1 MTFLVFGFAMK
12 STAMLKALDFSGIT
26 DLPTVL
32 LRIKPVGMFF
42 IVTSTKLVLLA
53 RLAVVVEE
61 PEGEESSAPRPFQR
75 LETVTAI

>member
-1 MTFLVFGFAMK
+1 MQ
-12 STAMLKALDFSGIT
+12 STAMLKALDFPGVT
-26 DLPTVL
+26 DLPTIL

-61 PEGEESSAPRPFQR
+61 PEGKKGSAPRPFQG
-75 LETVTAI
+75 LETVTTI

>member
-1 MTFLVFGFAMK
+1 MK
-12 STAMLKALDFSGIT
+12 STALLKALDFSRVT
-26 DLPTVL
+26 DLPAIL

-61 PEGEESSAPRPFQR
+61 PEGKKGSAPRPFQG
-75 LETVTAI
+75 LETVTTI